1 MSHSAPAFKTVT
13 PANASEVIASRRGEF
28 NSLRYDIGS
37 FQILSKVVYRS
48 AYTARYWA
56 EFKVN
61 GETFRRSVNEEAIGN
76 FSAVWVN
83 ICGVK
88 LQMYPA

>member
-13 PANASEVIASRRGEF
+13 PRNASEVIANRRGEF
-28 NSLRYDIGS
+28 NSLRYDAGS
-37 FQILSKVVYRS
+37 FQILSPVVYRS

-61 GETFRRSVNEEAIGN
+61 GATFRRSLTEEAIGN
-76 FSAVWVN
+76 FGVIRVN

>member
-13 PANASEVIASRRGEF
+13 PANASELIANRRGEF
-28 NSLRYDIGS
+28 NSLRYDNGS
-37 FQILSKVVYRS
+37 FQILSPVRFRS
-48 AYTARYWA
+48 AYSARYWI

-61 GETFRRSVNEEAIGN
+61 GATFRRSVTEEAIGN
-76 FSAVWVN
+76 FSVIRVN
-83 ICGVK
+83 ICGVR

>member
-28 NSLRYDIGS
+28 NSLRYDAGS
-37 FQILSKVVYRS
+37 FQILSPVVRS

-61 GETFRRSVNEEAIGN
+61 GATFRRAINEEAIGN
-76 FSAVWVN
+76 FSAIRVN
-83 ICGVK
+83 ICGVR
-88 LQMYPA
+88 LLMYPA

>member
-13 PANASEVIASRRGEF
+13 PRNASEVIASRRGEF

-37 FQILSKVVYRS
+37 FQILSTVMYRS
-48 AYTARYWA
+48 EYSVRYWA

-61 GETFRRSVNEEAIGN
+61 GETFRRAINEEAIGN
-76 FSAVWVN
+76 FSAIWVN
-83 ICGVK
+83 ICGVR